1 VLSGAVQL
9 HDVVLP
15 VLRRALAHAVVCREF
30 ADVKFLARIE
40 PGHQVEL
47 TLTFTADGRGAS
59 FVLARG
65 EVRCTTGRVL
75 W

>member
-1 VLSGAVQL
+1 
-9 HDVVLP
+9 
-15 VLRRALAHAVVCREF
+15 
-30 ADVKFLARIE
+30 VKFLARIE